1 MRVAIARAQLQHVL
15 IRSSVRT
22 QRRLAVGESRKG
34 GSAPGSGCPGSRPLA
49 DRPSGAERR
58 PRRSP
63 RLASRNF
70 AAPGEEHHQE
80 AEEGRACADQGAE
93 VHQEARRAER
103 TEAKVIARSRAG
115 AISWTDMPG
124 PPELIAIDH
133 DDHHAEHVGRT
144 EDGQQFFLT
153 SPFEPAIGDE
163 KGSEYVALFLF
174 DEEGNLVDAKIDDF
188 GPWASVDEKARRRVY
203 ERRLT
208 DLGDV

>member
-1 MRVAIARAQLQHVL
+1 M
-15 IRSSVRT
+15 
-22 QRRLAVGESRKG
+22 
-34 GSAPGSGCPGSRPLA
+34 
-49 DRPSGAERR
+49 
-58 PRRSP
+58 
-63 RLASRNF
+63 
-70 AAPGEEHHQE
+70 
-80 AEEGRACADQGAE
+80 
-93 VHQEARRAER
+93 
-103 TEAKVIARSRAG
+103 IARSRAG

-203 ERRLT
+203 EQRLT
-208 DLGDV
+208 DLGDVEFDRIEVKPFAVEKFGRRFGLIPCEPEDDGDPWAVEVMPGNYMAFFEPWDSGDYDT